1 MNFDE
6 HLEKFYYYLSSEKR
20 YSNNTLESYSND
32 LKLLTNFLESK
43 KKKNWKSITELDITH
58 YFKGLD
64 KSLSKNTTKRKY
76 ASIKSF
82 FKFMLQEG
90 YIHKNILMD
99 IKSPKSSSAIPKPLS
114 IKEMDMI
121 LMKSNTSKKFS
132 RDTSIFTTM
141 YAAGL
146 RVSEVLNINLGGI
159 KINDKTLKVSGK
171 GSKERIL
178 PIYQGAC
185 KELEYY
191 IKNIRPFFSK
201 DNDFY
206 SLLFTDKNSK
216 PMTRQYVWRSLKI
229 RALKV
234 GIKKNVSPHMIRHSY
249 ATHLLQGGASIRHVQ
264 EFLGHNSVEST
275 QIYTKIPNQRLI
287 KDYNLAHPRGN
298 Q

>member
-1 MNFDE
+1 
-6 HLEKFYYYLSSEKR
+6 
-20 YSNNTLESYSND
+20 
-32 LKLLTNFLESK
+32 
-43 KKKNWKSITELDITH
+43 
-58 YFKGLD
+58 
-64 KSLSKNTTKRKY
+64 
-76 ASIKSF
+76 
-82 FKFMLQEG
+82 MLQEG

-216 PMTRQYVWRSLKI
+216 PMTRQYLWRSLKI

-234 GIKKNVSPHMIRHSY
+234 GINKNVSPHMIRHSY

>member
-43 KKKNWKSITELDITH
+43 KKKNWKSITESDITQ
-58 YFKGLD
+58 YFKEIN
-64 KSLSKNTTKRKY
+64 KNLSRNSAKRKY
-76 ASIKSF
+76 ASMKSF
-82 FKFMLQEG
+82 FKFMFQEG

-99 IKSPKSSSAIPKPLS
+99 IKSPKSSSTIPKPLS

-132 RDTSIFTTM
+132 RDTTIFTTM

-146 RVSEVLNINLGGI
+146 RVSEVLSINLGGI

-178 PIYQGAC
+178 PIYQEAC
-185 KELEYY
+185 KDLEYY

-201 DNDFY
+201 DNGFY
-206 SLLFTDKNSK
+206 ALLFTNKNSK
-216 PMTRQYVWRSLKI
+216 PLTRQYVWRSLKI
-229 RALKV
+229 RALNA
-234 GIKKNVSPHMIRHSY
+234 GINKNVSPHMIRHSY

>member
-43 KKKNWKSITELDITH
+43 KKKNWQSITELDITH

-201 DNDFY
+201 NNDFY

-216 PMTRQYVWRSLKI
+216 PMTRQYIWRSLKI

-234 GIKKNVSPHMIRHSY
+234 GINKNVSPHMIRHSY

>member
-6 HLEKFYYYLSSEKR
+6 QLEKFYYYLSSEKR

-32 LKLLTNFLESK
+32 LKLLTNYLESK
-43 KKKNWKSITELDITH
+43 KKKNWESITESDITQ
-58 YFKGLD
+58 YFKEIN
-64 KSLSKNTTKRKY
+64 KNLSRNTAKRKY
-76 ASIKSF
+76 ASMKSF
-82 FKFMLQEG
+82 FKFMFQEG
-90 YIHKNILMD
+90 HILENILTD
-99 IKSPKSSSAIPKPLS
+99 IKSQKSSSTIPKPLS

-132 RDTSIFTTM
+132 RDTTIFTTM

-146 RVSEVLNINLGGI
+146 RVSEVLSINLGGI

-178 PIYQGAC
+178 PIYQEAC
-185 KELEYY
+185 KDLENY

-201 DNDFY
+201 DKSFY
-206 SLLFTDKNSK
+206 SLLFTNKNSK
-216 PMTRQYVWRSLKI
+216 PLTRQYVWRTLKI
-229 RALKV
+229 RALKA
-234 GIKKNVSPHMIRHSY
+234 GINKNVSPHMIRHSY

>member
-6 HLEKFYYYLSSEKR
+6 YLEKFYYYLSSEKR

-43 KKKNWKSITELDITH
+43 KKKNWKSITELDMAH

-159 KINDKTLKVSGK
+159 KIYDKTLKVSGK

-178 PIYQGAC
+178 PIYQEAC

-234 GIKKNVSPHMIRHSY
+234 GINKNVSPHMIRHSY